1 MRCSL
6 VRYGPLQ
13 QNLKELRHRRAVLL
27 RDNKKT
33 YESLDYDRCENQ
45 NYRRKF
51 FGLSTESLSKTKRQR
66 MRGRL
71 NRWVVLGV
79 SLSSSRLHVGQA
91 GGAVGQGSCCRSGV
105 VRQPSTLLRVAAAA
119 TVNITRWATIFAIGT
134 ATAVVAFAIDTSVE
148 TISEH
153 KFNFINSYMVL
164 CSEKTVGC
172 ISRAYG
178 VLLGMNLAFVL
189 FAVVLCVYVAP
200 SAAGS
205 GIPEIKCA
213 LNGVKRRDWLTFK
226 TLLVKVTGVIAM
238 VSATMPVGKE
248 GPMIHSGAIIGAGL
262 PQGRST
268 RLGWDWKTLMFRS
281 DRAKRDFVAAGAAAG
296 VAAAFGAQIGG
307 VLFSLEE
314 GASFWNQSL
323 TWRILFCTMSALFVL
338 HLLNRINSET
348 AWDDAEA
355 SGGLVSFGD
364 FE

>member
-1 MRCSL
+1 M
-6 VRYGPLQ
+6 
-13 QNLKELRHRRAVLL
+13 
-27 RDNKKT
+27 
-33 YESLDYDRCENQ
+33 
-45 NYRRKF
+45 
-51 FGLSTESLSKTKRQR
+51 
-66 MRGRL
+66 
-71 NRWVVLGV
+71 
-79 SLSSSRLHVGQA
+79 
-91 GGAVGQGSCCRSGV
+91 
-105 VRQPSTLLRVAAAA
+105 
-119 TVNITRWATIFAIGT
+119 IFAIGT
-134 ATAVVAFAIDTSVE
+134 ATAVVAFCIDKAVE
-148 TISEH
+148 EISSW
-153 KFNFINSYMVL
+153 KFGVIHSLMSKCDTL
-164 CSEKTVGC
+164 TVSC
-172 ISRAYG
+172 ISTPYA
-178 VLLGMNLAFVL
+178 VLLGINLAFVF

-268 RLGWDWKTLMFRS
+268 RLGWDWKTLIFRS

-338 HLLNRINSET
+338 HLLNGLSNGHI
-348 AWDDAEA
+348 WDGGA

-364 FE
+364 FK